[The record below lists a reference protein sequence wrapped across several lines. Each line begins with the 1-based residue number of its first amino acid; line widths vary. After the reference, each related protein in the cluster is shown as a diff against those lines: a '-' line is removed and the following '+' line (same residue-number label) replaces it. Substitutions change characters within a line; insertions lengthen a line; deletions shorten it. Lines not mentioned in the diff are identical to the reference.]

1 MTYME
6 KKRIY
11 FDYQATA
18 PMDRRVFDEMMPTMT
33 NEFGNA
39 GSKSHVFGW
48 EAEKYVDKARRQVA
62 DVIGADD
69 KDIIF
74 TSGATESN
82 NLAIKGVMR
91 FNRNK
96 IKNHIVTVKT
106 EHKCVIE
113 TCKYLQTKDNFEVT
127 FLDVEPN
134 GIINLNKLKEAIT
147 DKTIMVSI
155 MGVNNEIG
163 VIQPLKEIGE
173 ICREKNVYF
182 HTDCAQAF
190 GKIPLNVDEMN
201 IDLMSISGHKIY
213 GPKGIG
219 ALYVRRKP
227 RVRIEAQ
234 MHGGGQERGLRS
246 GTLAVPLIVGI
257 GKAAEIAKEEMWIDK
272 ERISKLSDKMI
283 DSILKIDKTY
293 LNGDRLNRWPGCLN
307 FSFAGIEGESLMMAI
322 NNVALSSGSACS
334 SSDLEPSY
342 VIEAIGTSP
351 EMAHSSIRVG
361 IGRFTTEEEV
371 DYFIKRIHE
380 EVPRLRE
387 MSPLWEM
394 MENNVDLSKIKWRD

>member
-1 MTYME
+1 MD

-11 FDYQATA
+11 FDYQATS
-18 PMDRRVFDEMMPTMT
+18 PMDKRVLDEMMVTMT

-39 GSKSHVFGW
+39 NSKSHMFGW
-48 EAEKYVDKARRQVA
+48 KAEKYVDKSRQQIA
-62 DVIGADD
+62 DLIGAEA

-82 NLAIKGVMR
+82 NLALKGVMR

-96 IKNHIVTVKT
+96 VKDHIVTLKT

-113 TCKYLQTKDNFEVT
+113 TCKYLQIKENFNVT
-127 FLDVEPN
+127 FLDVDSN
-134 GIINLNKLKEAIT
+134 GIVDLNKLRNSIT
-147 DKTIMVSI
+147 EKTIMVSV

-163 VIQPLKEIGE
+163 VIQPLKEIGK
-173 ICREKNVYF
+173 ICREKKVYF

-201 IDLMSISGHKIY
+201 IDLMSMSGHKIY

-227 RVRIEAQ
+227 RVKIEAQ
-234 MHGGGQERGLRS
+234 IHGGGQERGLRS
-246 GTLAVPLIVGI
+246 GTLAVPLIVGF
-257 GKAAEIAKEEMWIDK
+257 GKAAELAKNEMQSDK
-272 ERISKLSDKMI
+272 EKITKLSNKMI
-283 DSILKIDKTY
+283 DSLLKLDKVY
-293 LNGDRLNRWPGCLN
+293 LNGDRYNRWPGCLN

-322 NNVALSSGSACS
+322 NNVAMSSGSACS

-342 VIEAIGTSP
+342 VIEAIGTKP
-351 EMAHSSIRVG
+351 EMAHSSIRIG

-371 DYFIKRIHE
+371 DYFIKRIYE
-380 EVPRLRE
+380 EVPRLRA